1 MFYQSGGSSWFLCFY
16 VKFFCTQFE
25 AQTVSRCAKTNR
37 EAQEASKG
45 RGKHGDTL
53 NTSSQAQLSTQ
64 LFYSVSIVVTV
75 CVHVYMCVCVS
86 HFVAFVASVVFF
98 SSLPFAA
105 SASASAA
112 CVAFAPLGVDIE
124 RRPAS
129 LVVTPI
135 VQSEADAL
143 SSTVQCP
150 RQREG
155 GKWTRQGRGIVGG
168 NR

>member
-1 MFYQSGGSSWFLCFY
+1 M
-16 VKFFCTQFE
+16 
-25 AQTVSRCAKTNR
+25 
-37 EAQEASKG
+37 
-45 RGKHGDTL
+45 
-53 NTSSQAQLSTQ
+53 
-64 LFYSVSIVVTV
+64 
-75 CVHVYMCVCVS
+75 CVPVYICVCVCVS

-105 SASASAA
+105 SAAAA

-150 RQREG
+150 RQRQRGKVDKAGAWHSGRQSLIFNVQSHFTKLTRDAFSFRKGSGDVRKRGRERGREKQWRDSEG
-155 GKWTRQGRGIVGG
+155 
-168 NR
+168 